1 MNVTERTC
9 ANCANYEPTS
19 PGEAPM
25 CTDGKHIVLHQGTPQ
40 EETQTTRPGDTCDDH
55 TTNDEVATVETQRQ
69 LSHLSLACLKALQEY
84 GEIAVSLGDN
94 HPNALAAWKRA
105 ETLDPSGYLAR
116 LMESHQAAQILA
128 GASRGFVEAMHL
140 AGHPKDTLGMDHPET
155 SKALAQAMEIA
166 PEGLKRR
173 MHDMAVEMGLM
184 PAIPDGY
191 TDDGQP
197 VYRLD
202 GIADRLGIS
211 LEEAEGAAAAM
222 VADRAAMGLPTE
234 AISPDAAF
242 HPIH

>member
-1 MNVTERTC
+1 MNIQKRTC
-9 ANCANYEPTS
+9 ANCASYEPMS
-19 PGEAPM
+19 KGEAPM
-25 CTDGKHIVLHQGTPQ
+25 CTNGVHIVLRQGTPQ
-40 EETQTTRPGDTCDDH
+40 EEIQTTRPGDTCEDH
-55 TTNDEVATVETQRQ
+55 ITHDEVATVEIQRQ

-128 GASRGFVEAMHL
+128 GASPEFIEAMHL
-140 AGHPKDTLGMDHPET
+140 TGHLKDTLGMDHPET
-155 SKALAQAMEIA
+155 GKALAQAMEIA
-166 PEGLKRR
+166 PEGLKQR
-173 MHDMAVEMGLM
+173 MHDMAVEMDLI

-211 LEEAEGAAAAM
+211 LEEAEGAATAM
-222 VADRAAMGLPTE
+222 AADRAAMGLPTE
-234 AISPDAAF
+234 AISPDASF

>member
-1 MNVTERTC
+1 
-9 ANCANYEPTS
+9 
-19 PGEAPM
+19 
-25 CTDGKHIVLHQGTPQ
+25 
-40 EETQTTRPGDTCDDH
+40 
-55 TTNDEVATVETQRQ
+55 VATLETQRQ

-94 HPNALAAWKRA
+94 HPDALAAWKRA

-128 GASRGFVEAMHL
+128 GASPEFIEAMHL
-140 AGHPKDTLGMDHPET
+140 AGHLKDTLGIEHPET
-155 SKALAQAMEIA
+155 GRALAHAMELA
-166 PEGLKRR
+166 PESFKRDV
-173 MHDMAVEMGLM
+173 HDMAVEMGLM

-211 LEEAEGAAAAM
+211 LEETEGAAAAM

-234 AISPDAAF
+234 AISPDAVI

>member
-1 MNVTERTC
+1 
-9 ANCANYEPTS
+9 
-19 PGEAPM
+19 M

-40 EETQTTRPGDTCDDH
+40 EETRTTRPGDTCDDH
-55 TTNDEVATVETQRQ
+55 STTDEVATLETQRQ

-94 HPNALAAWKRA
+94 HPDALAAWKRA

-116 LMESHQAAQILA
+116 LMESRQAAQILA
-128 GASRGFVEAMHL
+128 GASAEFIEAMHL
-140 AGHPKDTLGMDHPET
+140 AGHLKDTLGIEHPET
-155 SKALAQAMEIA
+155 GRALAHAMELA
-166 PEGLKRR
+166 PESFKQNV
-173 MHDMAVEMGLM
+173 HDMAVEMGLM
-184 PAIPDGY
+184 PATPDGY

-222 VADRAAMGLPTE
+222 AADRAAMGLPTE
-234 AISPDAAF
+234 AISPDASF